1 MAIILSTQAEAQD
14 PKKML
19 ENRLVNESMPNYD
32 TVTYSLN
39 NGISYEEGSRRFALR
54 NKIDNLEER
63 LIHDNPNTF
72 AGLWLEHTP
81 EFKLVVQ
88 FVGEPQKD
96 ISTYLSK
103 ELTAITEV
111 RHAEFSLVD
120 LERVRTEA
128 LESIISEGEIPIESD
143 IDVKKN
149 RVELYVTD
157 ENYIKSRNA
166 VQNIGLGFSSN
177 TKVINVPSLSNK
189 EANIYGGLTTYT
201 TALGLTPQCT
211 IGFSVKN
218 TLAIT
223 GVPVGTRGV
232 TTAGHCLNNTQY
244 YGGIL
249 LKYVKGL
256 DSGPYDVEWH
266 TTSSYIPTNKIQVST
281 TGLTR
286 NITGARLAASQII
299 GEYVCKY
306 GRTTKYTCGY
316 IASKTYKPANH
327 DGKDIPGSSVNAVTH
342 TATFIRVTNAF
353 GGVRA
358 INGKC
363 PDGSIAT
370 NGDICASGG
379 IIGGLGIIGVG
390 TNFLLSDSGD
400 SGGPWFVEGIAY
412 GTHSGRGS
420 FAQSSHGVYMPI
432 NYMSGINAAVLTTP

>member
-1 MAIILSTQAEAQD
+1 
-14 PKKML
+14 
-19 ENRLVNESMPNYD
+19 
-32 TVTYSLN
+32 
-39 NGISYEEGSRRFALR
+39 
-54 NKIDNLEER
+54 
-63 LIHDNPNTF
+63 
-72 AGLWLEHTP
+72 LWLEHTP

-96 ISTYLSK
+96 ISTYLNE
-103 ELTAITEV
+103 ELTEITEV
-111 RHAEFSLVD
+111 RHAEISLID
-120 LERVRTEA
+120 LERARTEA
-128 LESIISEGEIPIESD
+128 LDAIASEGEIPIESD

-157 ENYIKSRNA
+157 ENYLKSTNA
-166 VQNIGLGFSSN
+166 VHNKGLSFS
-177 TKVINVPSLSNK
+177 I
-189 EANIYGGLTTYT
+189 
-201 TALGLTPQCT
+201 
-211 IGFSVKN
+211 
-218 TLAIT
+218 
-223 GVPVGTRGV
+223 
-232 TTAGHCLNNTQY
+232 

-256 DSGPYDVEWH
+256 DTGPYDVEWH

-286 NITGARLAASQII
+286 NITGTRPAASQII

-306 GRTTKYTCGY
+306 GRATKYTCGY

-327 DGKDIPGSSVNAVTH
+327 DDKDIPGSSVNAVTH

-353 GGVRA
+353 GGIRA
-358 INGKC
+358 TNGKC

-379 IIGGLGIIGVG
+379 IIGGFGIIGVG

-412 GTHSGRGS
+412 GRHSGRGA
-420 FAQSSHGVYMPI
+420 FAQVSHGVYMPI